1 MLYIFDT
8 ENADISF
15 VYESVKYLS
24 KQRKERLDVIRAE
37 NDKINC
43 CAAYLLLRYGL
54 FREYGE
60 RTAPIF
66 EYEKREKPYITNI
79 SGAHFNISHC
89 KNAVACILSDENTAV
104 DIMDIRSV
112 RPAVIKR
119 SCSEEE
125 QKKLSESSD
134 ISRDFIRLWTRKECF
149 VKYTGMGLLTDFR
162 TITEDIPEMGDIHT
176 FESGGSII
184 SYYSHRKNIEVV
196 RVTQDELFSCLQKE
210 IGL

>member
-104 DIMDIRSV
+104 DIM
-112 RPAVIKR
+112 
-119 SCSEEE
+119 
-125 QKKLSESSD
+125 
-134 ISRDFIRLWTRKECF
+134 
-149 VKYTGMGLLTDFR
+149 
-162 TITEDIPEMGDIHT
+162 GDIHT

-184 SYYSHRKNIEVV
+184 SYYSRRKNIEVV